1 MKIIGLN
8 FEKISVERKNPIK
21 SKLEIS
27 SNINIKEI
35 KQEKIDIVK
44 EQNPLKFNFKFT
56 IEYKPK
62 IAELI
67 FEGFI
72 LALFEKTQS
81 KEIIKKWKNKKIS
94 DDIRIPLF
102 NFILTKCN
110 IKALQFEEEFGLP
123 THLPLPRI
131 KPQPEKGKANYTG

>member
-1 MKIIGLN
+1 MQIIGFNL
-8 FEKISVERKNPIK
+8 EKISAERKNPIK
-21 SKLEIS
+21 GKLEIS

-35 KQEKIDIVK
+35 KQEKIDIIK

-62 IAELI
+62 IAEII
-67 FEGFI
+67 FEGFV
-72 LALFEKTQS
+72 LVLFEKDKS
-81 KEIIKKWKNKKIS
+81 KEITKKWKGKKIS

-110 IKALQFEEEFGLP
+110 VKALQLEEEFGLP
-123 THLPLPRI
+123 THIPLPTIR
-131 KPQPEKGKANYTG
+131 PQSEKGNARYAG

>member
-1 MKIIGLN
+1 MKIIGFN
-8 FEKISVERKNPIK
+8 FEKISAERKNPVK
-21 SKLEIS
+21 GKLEIS

-35 KQEKIDIVK
+35 KQEKIDIIS
-44 EQNPLKFNFKFT
+44 EQNPLKLSFKFT

-62 IAELI
+62 IAEII
-67 FEGFI
+67 FEGFV
-72 LALFEKTQS
+72 LALFEKTKS